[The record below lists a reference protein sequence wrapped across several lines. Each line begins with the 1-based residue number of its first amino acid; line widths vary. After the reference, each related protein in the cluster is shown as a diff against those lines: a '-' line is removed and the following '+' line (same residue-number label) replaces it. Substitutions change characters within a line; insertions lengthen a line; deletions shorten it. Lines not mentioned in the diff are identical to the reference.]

1 MPRFCSPRH
10 SSRNVVPL
18 IKRVSV
24 QNTHI
29 ISSIFQCNFF
39 AEKKTQL
46 QGIEVLSVW
55 EGIVY
60 FRNLLNHMIPR
71 NAQVTILSN
80 YFELET
86 RFFSCFSPNEKKI
99 ILLIPSTHEMHEK
112 AFAAIWSKATLLND
126 AKCTNKLE
134 THNNKNDSYTRL
146 TCTVRL
152 AID

>member
-1 MPRFCSPRH
+1 M
-10 SSRNVVPL
+10 
-18 IKRVSV
+18 
-24 QNTHI
+24 Q
-29 ISSIFQCNFF
+29 FF
-39 AEKKTQL
+39 RRKKMQL

-60 FRNLLNHMIPR
+60 FRNSLNHMIPR

-86 RFFSCFSPNEKKI
+86 RLFHVFLRTKKKSFSSFLQRMKCTKRP
-99 ILLIPSTHEMHEK
+99 
-112 AFAAIWSKATLLND
+112 FAAIWSKATLLND

-152 AID
+152 AIDWEYTRCLHTFLIVFIFCFVLSFSYSLFLFLNV